1 MNQSFLFK
9 EKDRG
14 VIMDENN
21 LKYDLKLI
29 LLGAREKKGYSQR
42 KLARIIGIHH
52 STLNDIENGKIKKI
66 DVEVLRKI
74 AEELDLSLELLL
86 KAAGYN
92 QVVNMFRTQ
101 NDPLDKKSTRDL
113 KNMIEKYQQSQMD
126 LLDDSAQK
134 RDNVAKCRT
143 KLHHMM
149 MLLEKYDY
157 YQEIYP
163 TEKILADVKQL
174 YDDLE
179 MSAEKYDYSK
189 LPRGE

>member
-1 MNQSFLFK
+1 MN
-9 EKDRG
+9 
-14 VIMDENN
+14 ENN

-92 QVVNMFRTQ
+92 QVVNMFKTQ
-101 NDPLDKKSTRDL
+101 NDPLDKKSTKDL

-126 LLDDSAQK
+126 LLDDSYQK

-143 KLHHMM
+143 KLNHMM

-189 LPRGE
+189 LPRGD

>member
-1 MNQSFLFK
+1 MNQKLLFK

-14 VIMDENN
+14 GIMDENN

-92 QVVNMFRTQ
+92 QVVNMFKTQ

-113 KNMIEKYQQSQMD
+113 KNMIEKYQESQMD

-149 MLLEKYDY
+149 MLLAKYDY

-179 MSAEKYDYSK
+179 MSAEKYDYGK
-189 LPRGE
+189 LPRED

>member
-1 MNQSFLFK
+1 
-9 EKDRG
+9 
-14 VIMDENN
+14 MDENN

-74 AEELDLSLELLL
+74 AEELNLSLELLL

-92 QVVNMFRTQ
+92 QVVNMFKTQ

-113 KNMIEKYQQSQMD
+113 KKMIEKYQESQMD
-126 LLDDSAQK
+126 LLDDSYQK

-163 TEKILADVKQL
+163 IEKILADVKQL

-189 LPRGE
+189 LPRGD

>member
-1 MNQSFLFK
+1 
-9 EKDRG
+9 
-14 VIMDENN
+14 MDGNN

-92 QVVNMFRTQ
+92 QVVNMFKTQ

-113 KNMIEKYQQSQMD
+113 KNMIEKYQQSQLD
-126 LLDDSAQK
+126 LLEDSYQK

-163 TEKILADVKQL
+163 IEKILADVKQL

-189 LPRGE
+189 LPRED

>member
-1 MNQSFLFK
+1 
-9 EKDRG
+9 
-14 VIMDENN
+14 MDENN

-29 LLGAREKKGYSQR
+29 LLDAREKKGYSQR

-92 QVVNMFRTQ
+92 QVVNMFKTQ

-113 KNMIEKYQQSQMD
+113 KNMIEKYQESQMD
-126 LLDDSAQK
+126 LLDDSAKK
-134 RDNVAKCRT
+134 RYNVAKCRT
-143 KLHHMM
+143 KLHQMM
-149 MLLEKYDY
+149 MLL
-157 YQEIYP
+157 
-163 TEKILADVKQL
+163 
-174 YDDLE
+174 
-179 MSAEKYDYSK
+179 
-189 LPRGE
+189 

>member
-1 MNQSFLFK
+1 
-9 EKDRG
+9 
-14 VIMDENN
+14 MDENN

-92 QVVNMFRTQ
+92 QVVSMFKTQ

-113 KNMIEKYQQSQMD
+113 KNMIEKYQQSQLD
-126 LLDDSAQK
+126 LLDDSYQK

-163 TEKILADVKQL
+163 TEKILADMKQL

-189 LPRGE
+189 LPRNE

>member
-1 MNQSFLFK
+1 
-9 EKDRG
+9 
-14 VIMDENN
+14 MDENN

-92 QVVNMFRTQ
+92 QVVNMFKTQ

-113 KNMIEKYQQSQMD
+113 KNMIEKYQESQMA
-126 LLDDSAQK
+126 LLDDSYQK

-163 TEKILADVKQL
+163 IEKILADVKKL

-179 MSAEKYDYSK
+179 ISAEKYDYSK
-189 LPRGE
+189 LPREE

>member
-1 MNQSFLFK
+1 MNQKLLFK

-14 VIMDENN
+14 VIMDEDN

-92 QVVNMFRTQ
+92 QVVNMFKTQ
-101 NDPLDKKSTRDL
+101 NDPLDKKSTKDL

-126 LLDDSAQK
+126 LLDDSYQK

-157 YQEIYP
+157 SQEIYP

-189 LPRGE
+189 LPRGD

>member
-1 MNQSFLFK
+1 
-9 EKDRG
+9 
-14 VIMDENN
+14 MDENN

-92 QVVNMFRTQ
+92 QVVNMFKTQ

-113 KNMIEKYQQSQMD
+113 KNMIEQYKNY
-126 LLDDSAQK
+126 
-134 RDNVAKCRT
+134 
-143 KLHHMM
+143 
-149 MLLEKYDY
+149 
-157 YQEIYP
+157 
-163 TEKILADVKQL
+163 TEV
-174 YDDLE
+174 
-179 MSAEKYDYSK
+179 
-189 LPRGE
+189 

>member
-1 MNQSFLFK
+1 
-9 EKDRG
+9 
-14 VIMDENN
+14 MDENN

-66 DVEVLRKI
+66 

-92 QVVNMFRTQ
+92 QVVSMFKTQ

-189 LPRGE
+189 LPREE

>member
-1 MNQSFLFK
+1 MNQKLLFK

-14 VIMDENN
+14 GIMDENN

-92 QVVNMFRTQ
+92 QVVNMFKTQ

-113 KNMIEKYQQSQMD
+113 KNMIEKYQESQMD

-189 LPRGE
+189 LPREE

>member
-1 MNQSFLFK
+1 
-9 EKDRG
+9 
-14 VIMDENN
+14 MDESN

-92 QVVNMFRTQ
+92 QVVNMFKTQ

-113 KNMIEKYQQSQMD
+113 KNMIEKYQESQMD
-126 LLDDSAQK
+126 LLDDSYQK

-143 KLHHMM
+143 KLHRMM

-163 TEKILADVKQL
+163 IEKILADVKQL

-189 LPRGE
+189 LPREE

>member
-1 MNQSFLFK
+1 
-9 EKDRG
+9 
-14 VIMDENN
+14 MDENN

-113 KNMIEKYQQSQMD
+113 KNMIEKYQQSQLD
-126 LLDDSAQK
+126 LLDDSYQK

-163 TEKILADVKQL
+163 TEKILADMKQL

-189 LPRGE
+189 LPRNE